1 MLEAKRKK
9 GIMKLGAQTPIN
21 VDDNILSHKQGK
33 TTIFYTLIDVLNIF
47 SVFIL
52 YILFFNFVFS
62 IDVYSLFFNLKI
74 NRFTIKRIEVK
85 CSYFLDL

>member
-47 SVFIL
+47 QFL
-52 YILFFNFVFS
+52 FFTYYFLILFF
-62 IDVYSLFFNLKI
+62 L
-74 NRFTIKRIEVK
+74 
-85 CSYFLDL
+85 

>member
-52 YILFFNFVFS
+52 YILF
-62 IDVYSLFFNLKI
+62 L
-74 NRFTIKRIEVK
+74 
-85 CSYFLDL
+85 